1 MVRLDRLQGTP
12 VFLLFELD
20 AQAWTREALTRLQ
33 RPLPRPGAEE
43 LGMLAAHDLGRI
55 VPAVR
60 QCGLCM
66 LGASFD
72 PSELLRPGL
81 PILAALTAQY
91 RLSLSG
97 EGFQQR
103 LLFLGAVD
111 GRLPDP
117 ALAPATEVPAS
128 PWRIMPLQLIGED
141 SALPTVSEALESRL
155 LEQGECAPPVQTA
168 LAGWFGASIAHA
180 RYLTLLDLL
189 ALLRAQYQ
197 QAELAALSELLE
209 AALLD
214 PQAALTSDSGLALAW
229 DGQRARLAWHWLQ
242 PDAASAQR
250 QAQRAQVAEQRR
262 LLQGLALHRIPV
274 AWPQQAA
281 LSADELLSAETLC
294 GELASSGS
302 IDDQVARL
310 RLHEDSELGLL
321 LAEGLDRNG
330 QLRCRLQPLGPSA
343 MLALNRLLPDC
354 EREVVAWT

>member
-20 AQAWTREALTRLQ
+20 AQAWNRETLTRLQ
-33 RPLPRPGAEE
+33 QPLPRPGAEE

-60 QCGLCM
+60 QCGVCM

-72 PSELLRPGL
+72 PTELLRPGL

-117 ALAPATEVPAS
+117 ALAPAVDVPAS
-128 PWRIMPLQLIGED
+128 PWRILPIQLIGED
-141 SALPTVSEALESRL
+141 SVLPTVSEALESRL

-189 ALLRAQYQ
+189 SLLRAQYQ
-197 QAELAALSELLE
+197 QAESTALSELLE
-209 AALLD
+209 AAILD
-214 PQAALTSDSGLALAW
+214 PQATLTTDSGLALAW
-229 DGQRARLAWHWLQ
+229 DGQRARLAWHWLR
-242 PDAASAQR
+242 PEASSEQR

-274 AWPQQAA
+274 AWPGQADLNA
-281 LSADELLSAETLC
+281 SELLSAQTLC

-302 IDDQVARL
+302 IDDQVQRL
-310 RLHEDSELGLL
+310 RLYEDPELGLL
-321 LAEGLDRNG
+321 LVEGLDKDG
-330 QLRCRLQPLGPSA
+330 QTRCRLQPLGPSA
-343 MLALNRLLPDC
+343 MPAIDRLLPDC
-354 EREVVAWT
+354 EREVVAWG